1 MKKLMIAACAVA
13 FAAAAQA
20 ASYAWSGT
28 DTSSGY
34 LAGNEEQAVVG
45 TAYLFYSG
53 STDYTIANLQAAII
67 AGTFLSGG
75 WDKLALDSTAIGGT
89 TGAFSK
95 TSGTGLAGA
104 TGDSFYVVALATA
117 SEIYDDGTSLGPVD
131 PAMAYL
137 SEAVTPGQVKDIGAT
152 SLIFDMYGEGT
163 GTSSAVGGNWYAQPV
178 PEPTSGLLLLLGV
191 AGMALRRRRA

>member
-20 ASYAWSGT
+20 AQYQWSGS

-34 LAGNEEQAVVG
+34 LAGNEGDAVVG

-53 STDYTIANLQAAII
+53 SADYTIAQLRAAIEG
-67 AGTFLSGG
+67 GTFLSGG

-89 TGAFSK
+89 TGAFNGESP
-95 TSGTGLAGA
+95 TGLAGA

-117 SEIYDDGTSLGPVD
+117 SEIYEDGTSLGPVD

-137 SEAVTPGQVKDIGAT
+137 SDAVTPATVETLGAT
-152 SLIFDMYGEGT
+152 MMSFDMYGDGT
-163 GTSSAVGGNWYAQPV
+163 GTSSAVGSNWYAQPV
-178 PEPTSGLLLLLGV
+178 PEPTSGLILLLGV
-191 AGMALRRRRA
+191 AGLALKRRRA